1 MSETR
6 RTPSTPSIVSD
17 SAEYVE
23 GKDIMLWFDAKR
35 CIHARFCVTGAP
47 ETFVANVEG
56 DWLYPDNTD
65 PAQLMHVAKQC
76 PSGAIQI
83 KLKTD
88 DPDETPPQINTA
100 RIYENGPLVVHAEI
114 ILGDQPDGT
123 RRVLCRC
130 GKSADK
136 PYCDGS
142 HQGGADAT
150 EPFIAT
156 GEPPTR
162 NMRMMDLRGGPL
174 KIEPQTDGPLK
185 LSGPVEILTGT
196 GRGVERTQA
205 CMLCRCGASA
215 NKPFCDGSHARV
227 GFRARSPRSD

>member
-6 RTPSTPSIVSD
+6 NTPPTPSMINET
-17 SAEYVE
+17 AERVE
-23 GKDIMLWFDAKR
+23 GKDLTLWFDAKR

-47 ETFVANVEG
+47 ETFVANADG

-65 PAQLMHVAKQC
+65 TEQLIHIAKQC

-83 KLKTD
+83 QRKD
-88 DPDETPPQINTA
+88 DRPDETPPQINTV
-100 RIYENGPLVVHAEI
+100 RIYENGPLAVQAEI
-114 ILGDQPDGT
+114 ILDGISDGT
-123 RRVLCRC
+123 RRMLCRC

-142 HQGGADAT
+142 HTGEADGT

-162 NMRMMDLRGGPL
+162 NMGMMDLRGGPL
-174 KIEPQTDGPLK
+174 KIEPQMDGPLK
-185 LSGPVEILTGT
+185 ASGPVEILTGT

-205 CMLCRCGASA
+205 CRLCRCGASA
-215 NKPFCDGSHARV
+215 NKPFCDGSHKRV
-227 GFRARSPRSD
+227 GFKTDV